1 MTIAELLEASRA
13 REQSF
18 DNLID
23 TLKNSGAVD
32 RLRFA
37 VTVTAILDKGGSGE
51 AFALLSQSVAREDDP
66 TVEAFKALSKEDR
79 VRVTCKVLLM
89 IEQDKLTTPRK
100 RHSNG
105 ASNGEGSTVTDLI
118 LNAIQSAK
126 GPITRAEVG
135 AKVREVM
142 PDVNE
147 KTIQGVISSKKA
159 DGTLKHHEE
168 LHAYTMA

>member
-13 REQSF
+13 REATF

-23 TLKNSGAVD
+23 ALKNGSAVD

-37 VTVTAILDKGGSGE
+37 VCVTAILDKGGTGE
-51 AFALLSQSVAREDDP
+51 AFALLAQSVAKEED
-66 TVEAFKALSKEDR
+66 TLIEAFKTLAKEDR

-89 IEQDKLTTPRK
+89 IEQDKLSTPRK
-100 RHSNG
+100 RATNG
-105 ASNGEGSTVTDLI
+105 NGGGGPSVTDLI
-118 LNAIQSAK
+118 LNAIASAK

-159 DGTLKHHEE
+159 DGTLRHHEE